1 MIKKFI
7 LIYFLLFSFIFSQN
21 KNNELDIAINSL
33 NKITLNDKD
42 FEYAFD
48 DLIYNSLNQ
57 FIQKSYDFSWSKTF
71 NLTRPEDVKDILEI
85 QQEYEKLEDACE
97 EECGIEFGRLVQA
110 EYVINRTVVDFKGG
124 YRVFL
129 DFKSIETGL
138 TLPGGSESKV
148 IRKTGKDEFEIY
160 ENIEKEILAMF
171 INMFN
176 RAFDEPDIPV
186 VTRNINS
193 SRLNSPKIYPINVET
208 KHNKRITISLTADG
222 IKNSSELSA
231 IYKFSIIRKPTFG
244 EYTLNENILTYIP
257 EDNWTGDEVITY
269 TAIAIRNGNPSLNAR
284 AEKITISVVNEA
296 PIAKNSSI
304 TVQEDGRKQL
314 NLSARDADADKLSY
328 NIFSQPS
335 KGTIS
340 VDNFTGRAVYIPF
353 KGMEGADSFTYYAN
367 DGLVDSNI
375 ATINIDID
383 PLRTPPTADSF
394 SVSTLHGKN
403 KSFFLR
409 GYDADGDDIE
419 YEISKMPTNGEI
431 SIKNNKVTYLPEKDF
446 IGEDIIYYFVKDEK
460 GDTSTN
466 AKISINVTN
475 NRPTGYDESFD
486 MKKGQSLRIELKGDD
501 KDKSDIVKL
510 SYIVERNPSFGTF
523 KRERNSRNI
532 YKYTPNS
539 DFAGPDQIAYVI
551 YDGAQ
556 YSKVHV
562 ITINVID
569 ENIVVSSAQPP
580 KQKNKDLTK
589 IPLINEE
596 SSNDEG
602 GLNITMI
609 LGVLLLI
616 VLLGAAGGGGGG
628 SDPTGGVTIGV
639 EIP

>member
-1 MIKKFI
+1 MIKKII

-21 KNNELDIAINSL
+21 KNNELDIAINTL
-33 NKITLNDKD
+33 NKITLEDKD
-42 FEYAFD
+42 FESAFD

-57 FIQKSYDFSWSKTF
+57 FIQKSYDFSWSKSF

-85 QQEYEKLEDACE
+85 QKEYENLEDACE
-97 EECGIEFGRLVQA
+97 EECGIEFGKLVQA
-110 EYVINRTVVDFKGG
+110 EYVINRTVVDFGSGLGSG

-148 IRKTGKDEFEIY
+148 IRKTGKDDIEIY

-186 VTRNINS
+186 RTRNINS
-193 SRLNSPKIYPINVET
+193 SRLDSPTIYPINVET
-208 KHNKRITISLTADG
+208 KHSKPITISLTADG
-222 IKNSSELSA
+222 IKNSSEISA
-231 IYKFSIIRKPTFG
+231 IYKFSLIRKPIFG
-244 EYTLNENILTYIP
+244 TYTLNGNLLTYTP
-257 EDNWTGDEVITY
+257 EDKWTGDEVITY
-269 TAIAIRNGNPSLNAR
+269 TAIANRNGTPSLNAR

-296 PIAKNSSI
+296 PIAQNSSI
-304 TVQEDGRKQL
+304 TVQEDGRKQF
-314 NLSARDADADKLSY
+314 NLSARDADADVLSY
-328 NIFSQPS
+328 NIFSEPS
-335 KGTIS
+335 KGTYTIDKFS
-340 VDNFTGRAVYIPF
+340 GRVVYTPY
-353 KGMEGADSFTYYAN
+353 KGMEGADSFTFYAN
-367 DGLVDSNI
+367 DGLVNSNK
-375 ATINIDID
+375 ATIDIDID

-394 SVSTLHGKN
+394 SASTLHGKQLT
-403 KSFFLR
+403 FFLR
-409 GYDADGDDIE
+409 GYDADGDDIT
-419 YEISKMPTNGEI
+419 YEISKEPSNGEI
-431 SIKNNKVTYLPEKDF
+431 SIKNNKVIYLPEKDF
-446 IGEDIIYYFVKDEK
+446 IGEDEIYYFVKDEK

-466 AKISINVTN
+466 AKITINVTN
-475 NRPTGYDESFD
+475 NRPNGYDESFN

-532 YKYTPNS
+532 YTYTPYS
-539 DFAGPDQIAYVI
+539 DFEGPDQIAYVI

-556 YSKVHV
+556 YSKVNV

-569 ENIVVSSAQPP
+569 DNIVKVPSPQPP
-580 KQKNKDLTK
+580 K
-589 IPLINEE
+589 
-596 SSNDEG
+596 DEG

-628 SDPTGGVTIGV
+628 GGSDPTGGVTIGV
-639 EIP
+639 TIP